1 MPTLYNL
8 SLSDAEYWNLGG
20 RNLLAEQDN
29 EKYAFAYNEGL
40 YADSEG
46 VSDGEHLEQYAW
58 QNPTALYP
66 DNLWVGELK
75 PVSDKKRARIQAYK
89 QLLTW
94 QINYLVKGVKE

>member
-1 MPTLYNL
+1 M
-8 SLSDAEYWNLGG
+8 DLGG

-46 VSDGEHLEQYAW
+46 VSDGEHLTQYSW

-66 DNLWVGELK
+66 DNL
-75 PVSDKKRARIQAYK
+75 
-89 QLLTW
+89 
-94 QINYLVKGVKE
+94 